1 MLLSTQTDQLATR
14 FGIEKA
20 LEILKDAGFDAYDM
34 SLFPL
39 GKGTGYEF
47 DEEDYIDRAKALRA
61 HADKLGIV
69 CNQAHAPFGSST
81 GDPEKDEAIFR
92 SIVKAMEIAAILG
105 AKIIIVHPKQH
116 LEYSEFV
123 EESKA
128 MNYEFYQRLIPY
140 CEKFG
145 IKVAT
150 ENMWRHMPERRR
162 AAGAPRI
169 IDSTCARPEEFC
181 EYVDMHQSEWIVAC
195 LDIGH
200 VPLVGGNLK
209 NMIRA
214 LGPRL
219 QALHVHDNEFQTDM
233 HTIPYL
239 SKINFD
245 DVTTALAE
253 IDYQGDFTFEAD
265 AFYYGFP
272 DALLPDGAK
281 FMEKIGRHLM
291 VEIEEKKKTMGK

>member
-1 MLLSTQTDQLATR
+1 MLLSTQNHRLSDV
-14 FGIEKA
+14 FGVRESIK
-20 LEILKDAGFDAYDM
+20 ILKDAGFDAYDI
-34 SLFPL
+34 SLFAAENTKYFA
-39 GKGTGYEF
+39 G
-47 DEEDYIDRAKALRA
+47 DDY
-61 HADKLGIV
+61 ADKARELKAYADELGIV
-69 CNQAHAPFGSST
+69 CTQAHAPFGSST
-81 GDPEKDEAIFR
+81 GDPVRDEQIFQ

-105 AKIIIVHPKQH
+105 AEIIVVHPKQH
-116 LEYSEFV
+116 LEYSDFI

-128 MNYEFYQRLIPY
+128 MNLEFYQRLLPY

-150 ENMWRHMPERRR
+150 ENMWRCFPKSR
-162 AAGAPRI
+162 RI

-181 EYVDMHQSEWIVAC
+181 EYVDMLDSKWIVAC

-219 QALHVHDNEFQTDM
+219 QSLHVHDNEFETDM
-233 HTIPYL
+233 HTLPYL

-245 DVTTALAE
+245 DVTTCLAE

-265 AFYYGFP
+265 NFYLGFP
-272 DALLPDGAK
+272 DALLPDAAAFMAK
-281 FMEKIGRHLM
+281 VGRHM
-291 VEIEEKKKTMGK
+291 MAEIESKKKAMGK